1 MKILCLVL
9 FSAITIQLS
18 AQDASAIRKK
28 HFNLENSIAID
39 GYDPVAYFTD
49 HKAIKGNASFALS
62 NKGVVYHFSNEAH
75 KELFKKNPSAYEP
88 QYGGWC
94 AYAMGSSGEK
104 VEIDP
109 ETFKIINGKLFL
121 FYNKRLTNTLNSWNK
136 DQDNLHK
143 KADANWLKIYKP

>member
-1 MKILCLVL
+1 MKFLFLIL
-9 FSAITIQLS
+9 FSTITVQIF

-28 HFNLENSIAID
+28 NFNTEKNIAIS
-39 GYDPVAYFTD
+39 GYDPVSYFTE
-49 HKAIKGNASFALS
+49 HKAVKGNESFALS
-62 NKGVVYHFSNEAH
+62 YQGIIYHFSNEAH
-75 KELFKKNPSAYEP
+75 KDLFKKNPSIYEP

-94 AYAMGSSGEK
+94 AYAMGSTGEK

-143 KADANWLKIYKP
+143 KADANWAKIYKP